1 VRKKV
6 FNWSEVHLYR
16 SNFLQNPYFRCNFEN
31 NFLGLNSIVCLFVS
45 TGLNSIHSDGIPY
58 GEELSE
64 SGAQYLWSSD
74 TDLTISSSTQT
85 TTKKVD
91 SDEKHDEND
100 LDIIDNESDHN
111 GA

>member
-1 VRKKV
+1 M
-6 FNWSEVHLYR
+6 
-16 SNFLQNPYFRCNFEN
+16 
-31 NFLGLNSIVCLFVS
+31 FVS

-85 TTKKVD
+85 KKVD
-91 SDEKHDEND
+91 SDEIHDDEDD
-100 LDIIDNESDHN
+100 LDNIDDKSDHN
-111 GA
+111 GG

>member
-1 VRKKV
+1 MAVSYSKPALGVIVKMIFR
-6 FNWSEVHLYR
+6 SEQY
-16 SNFLQNPYFRCNFEN
+16 
-31 NFLGLNSIVCLFVS
+31 CLFVS

-74 TDLTISSSTQT
+74 TDLTLSSSTQTT

-91 SDEKHDEND
+91 SDEIPDEEDD
-100 LDIIDNESDHN
+100 LDNIDDKSDHH
-111 GA
+111 GT

>member
-1 VRKKV
+1 M
-6 FNWSEVHLYR
+6 
-16 SNFLQNPYFRCNFEN
+16 
-31 NFLGLNSIVCLFVS
+31 FVL

-91 SDEKHDEND
+91 SDEIPDEEDD
-100 LDIIDNESDHN
+100 LDMIDDKLDHN

>member
-1 VRKKV
+1 M
-6 FNWSEVHLYR
+6 FAL
-16 SNFLQNPYFRCNFEN
+16 
-31 NFLGLNSIVCLFVS
+31 

-91 SDEKHDEND
+91 SDEIHDEEDD
-100 LDIIDNESDHN
+100 LDMIDDKLDHN

>member
-1 VRKKV
+1 M
-6 FNWSEVHLYR
+6 
-16 SNFLQNPYFRCNFEN
+16 
-31 NFLGLNSIVCLFVS
+31 FVS

-74 TDLTISSSTQT
+74 TDLTLSSSTQTT

-91 SDEKHDEND
+91 SDEIHDEEDD
-100 LDIIDNESDHN
+100 LDMNDDKSDHN
-111 GA
+111 GGWLLVSNCNI

>member
-1 VRKKV
+1 M
-6 FNWSEVHLYR
+6 
-16 SNFLQNPYFRCNFEN
+16 
-31 NFLGLNSIVCLFVS
+31 FVL

-85 TTKKVD
+85 TTTKKVD
-91 SDEKHDEND
+91 SDEIHDEEDD
-100 LDIIDNESDHN
+100 LDKSDHN

>member
-1 VRKKV
+1 MPIVRFDLKIV
-6 FNWSEVHLYR
+6 FRSQKYR
-16 SNFLQNPYFRCNFEN
+16 
-31 NFLGLNSIVCLFVS
+31 LFVS

-74 TDLTISSSTQT
+74 TDLTLSSSTQTT

-91 SDEKHDEND
+91 SDEVHDEEDD
-100 LDIIDNESDHN
+100 LDDIDNKSDHN
-111 GA
+111 GG

>member
-1 VRKKV
+1 MWEV
-6 FNWSEVHLYR
+6 FANQSE
-16 SNFLQNPYFRCNFEN
+16 NFEISSTP
-31 NFLGLNSIVCLFVS
+31 FTVSRSQQYCLFVS

-85 TTKKVD
+85 TTTKKVD
-91 SDEKHDEND
+91 SDEIPDEEDD
-100 LDIIDNESDHN
+100 LDIIDDKSDHN
-111 GA
+111 GG

>member
-1 VRKKV
+1 M
-6 FNWSEVHLYR
+6 
-16 SNFLQNPYFRCNFEN
+16 
-31 NFLGLNSIVCLFVS
+31 FVL

-91 SDEKHDEND
+91 SDEKHDEGD
-100 LDIIDNESDHN
+100 LDIIDDESDHN